1 MRESKVQ
8 IFDLR
13 TISFA
18 LGVWKAKT
26 QTSHLKKQQS
36 ALCSYRATAH
46 CWEYRNACVCVCWV
60 NDLRSSFGDPVEL
73 QQSSKLTAKLKKKK
87 KKDKLFQ
94 SFFKQKRQTCV
105 APAHECVIY
114 CMIVNEESV
123 VLSVWQKKQLE
134 DVTLGFHEN
143 STFYTLTHL
152 K

>member
-1 MRESKVQ
+1 M
-8 IFDLR
+8 
-13 TISFA
+13 
-18 LGVWKAKT
+18 
-26 QTSHLKKQQS
+26 
-36 ALCSYRATAH
+36 
-46 CWEYRNACVCVCWV
+46 

-123 VLSVWQKKQLE
+123 VLSV
-134 DVTLGFHEN
+134 
-143 STFYTLTHL
+143 
-152 K
+152 